1 MEYLNWA
8 AEHPFLTL
16 FVVWAIAGCISA
28 PFKQKIDIN
37 INRDDDKD
45 KD

>member
-8 AEHPFLTL
+8 ADHPILTL
-16 FVVWAIAGCISA
+16 IVVWAIAGCISA

-37 INRDDDKD
+37 VNKE
-45 KD
+45 KE